1 VTCATARRLL
11 ALLILLL
18 PPLLPGMAAAQE
30 RAEGRP
36 PLVAELS
43 QARVEVTT
51 AFTGAQILVFGAT
64 ERLLGETEE
73 SDQVL
78 VVATGPT
85 QPMVVRRRVQ
95 LLGLIWVNGPSA
107 RFHQV
112 PGYYAIA
119 GTRPAWQLLPEEDR
133 QAKRLGLENLPL
145 VQLGAQGPAFR
156 AALLELK
163 QASGLWVEHVAP
175 LQISG
180 GRLFHARLPLP
191 ATVATGDYRVEVMLV
206 RARRVVARQELS
218 LRVERTGTAA
228 GIAEAARD
236 HSLLYGIACIVLAVL
251 AGWIGSVLFRRS

>member
-1 VTCATARRLL
+1 VRAARLATAAPL
-11 ALLILLL
+11 AAVLTFVLAFAG
-18 PPLLPGMAAAQE
+18 PAAAQDP
-30 RAEGRP
+30 ARP

-43 QARVEVTT
+43 QQRVDVTT
-51 AFTGAQILVFGAT
+51 AFTGAEILVFGTT
-64 ERLLGETEE
+64 EQLLGEGED

-78 VVATGPT
+78 VVATGPV

-95 LLGLIWVNGPSA
+95 VLGLIWVNGPSA
-107 RFHQV
+107 RFHRV

-119 GTRPAWQLLPEEDR
+119 GTRPAWQILPEEER

-145 VQLGAQGPAFR
+145 VQLGSQGPAFR

-163 QASGLWVEHVAP
+163 QASGLWVEHAAP
-175 LQISG
+175 LQVSG

-228 GIAEAARD
+228 EISEAARD
-236 HSLLYGIACIVLAVL
+236 HSLLYGVACILLATL
-251 AGWIGSVLFRRS
+251 AGWLGSVLFRRS